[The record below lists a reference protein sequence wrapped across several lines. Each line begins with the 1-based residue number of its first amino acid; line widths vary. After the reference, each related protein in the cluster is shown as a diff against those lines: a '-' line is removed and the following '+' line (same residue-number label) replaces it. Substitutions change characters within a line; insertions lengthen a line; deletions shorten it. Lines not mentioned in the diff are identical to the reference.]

1 MAIEAPPPPSS
12 GRPELRASHEDR
24 EAAVD
29 ALAVAAGDG
38 RLSPEEL
45 DERLEAALSAK
56 TCAEL
61 AILTAD
67 LPQSG
72 RPVQTAAKDLIRLDS
87 GVAALRRDGSWVV
100 PRRIEA
106 NVTSGSVRLDLT
118 QAVITQPLLEVD
130 VSVRMGDVTIITKPG
145 IVVDTDEVSVG
156 MGSVT
161 VKAPRDSHTPVILRV
176 VVTGHVDMGSFRAR
190 PARRA
195 FWQWLF
201 RRPLSQG

>member
-1 MAIEAPPPPSS
+1 MAIEAPPPPNP

-24 EAAVD
+24 EAAVET
-29 ALAVAAGDG
+29 LRVAAGDG
-38 RLSPEEL
+38 RLSPAEL

-61 AILTAD
+61 VILTAD
-67 LPQSG
+67 LPESG
-72 RPVQTAAKDLIRLDS
+72 RPALAAKDLIRLES
-87 GVAALRRDGSWVV
+87 SVGALRRDGRWVV

-118 QAVITQPLLEVD
+118 QAVITQPVLEVD

-145 IVVDTDEVSVG
+145 IVVDTDDVSVG

-161 VKAPRDSHTPVILRV
+161 VKAPRGPHAPAILRV
-176 VVTGHVDMGSFRAR
+176 VVTGHVEGGSFRAR

-195 FWQWLF
+195 FRHWLF
-201 RRPLSQG
+201 RRPVPQG